1 MRKGNLRKQ
10 VTAITMAAAMLLS
23 SMQGMGTVFAAEEP
37 QVQEI
42 VIGTEQR
49 GTILSEEQVDSYVL
63 TADSTDS
70 FYSLSFTNINADII
84 YYTLYADAEKTQVVR
99 EATREIGMAQTE
111 TWNLAKLIPGH
122 TYYLDVKAD
131 ISERGEYKYTFT
143 KVDDDVKD
151 ETSEAT
157 SVTVREEVRAEI
169 QNKMDVDCFTFTTD
183 QTDSFYSL
191 SFTNIN
197 ADIIYYTLYADAEKT
212 QVVREATREIGK
224 AETETWNL
232 AKLIPGHTYY
242 LDVKAD
248 INEKGEYKYTFTKVD
263 DDVKDE
269 VENSTKL
276 AMNKEKKQYGLQNER
291 DVDFYQFTTT
301 DYENYTLDFS
311 NLANDGYMYISVYD
325 NADCLENGLVFQ
337 YECNKKQSIPT
348 ANKKLKLNRFHTYYV
363 KVTGD
368 KAGKY
373 KVGVGATAPSGA
385 TIKNTTKK
393 NATKKTAKIS
403 WKKVSRATG
412 YEVYRKTG
420 KNGTYKKI
428 KTISK
433 ASTVSYTDS
442 KSLKKGKTYFYKVRA
457 YKKMSGKVYYSAFS
471 TEKSIKIK

>member
-99 EATREIGMAQTE
+99 EATREIGKAETE

-131 ISERGEYKYTFT
+131 ISER
-143 KVDDDVKD
+143 
-151 ETSEAT
+151 
-157 SVTVREEVRAEI
+157 
-169 QNKMDVDCFTFTTD
+169 
-183 QTDSFYSL
+183 
-191 SFTNIN
+191 
-197 ADIIYYTLYADAEKT
+197 
-212 QVVREATREIGK
+212 
-224 AETETWNL
+224 
-232 AKLIPGHTYY
+232 
-242 LDVKAD
+242 
-248 INEKGEYKYTFTKVD
+248 GEYKYTFTKVD

-393 NATKKTAKIS
+393 TAKIS